1 MTGKNLEERLQKHP
15 EIQKKVEE
23 LLDIVED
30 PNNKYEKANAA
41 EQALI
46 EDLRKMGNQVMTAWA
61 LSRHGEKATQAVNDS
76 STKKHGK
83 KNSTGTPHSER

>member
-1 MTGKNLEERLQKHP
+1 MTGQNLVKRLQKYP

-23 LLDIVED
+23 LLDLVED
-30 PNNKYEKANAA
+30 PNHKFEKANAA

-46 EDLRKMGNQVMTAWA
+46 EDLRKMGSQIMSAWA
-61 LSRHGEKATQAVNDS
+61 DNKHDEKATRTENDS

-83 KNSTGTPHSER
+83 KNSTGTPHSES

>member
-1 MTGKNLEERLQKHP
+1 MTGKNLEERLQKYP
-15 EIQKKVEE
+15 EIQKKVEKM
-23 LLDIVED
+23 LDIVED

-61 LSRHGEKATQAVNDS
+61 QSRHDEKATQAVNDS